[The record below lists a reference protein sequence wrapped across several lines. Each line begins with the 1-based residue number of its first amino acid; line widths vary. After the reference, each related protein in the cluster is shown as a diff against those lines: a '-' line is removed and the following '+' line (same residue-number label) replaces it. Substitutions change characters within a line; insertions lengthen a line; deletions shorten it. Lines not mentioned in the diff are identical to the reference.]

1 MNVYETNTDLDS
13 HANQCVLGSKAL
25 VVYDYDKP
33 VIIVGYDPSRPIT
46 SALWTVS
53 RALAYDCPETGA
65 TFILVVNQGIHN
77 LNIDHNSLSTLQ
89 LRLNDIIVN
98 DKPKFLTDTPTE
110 RDHAIIVTDPETNNE
125 LLIPLSI
132 KGVSSTFPTCM
143 LTQDEYL
150 TCPQFTLTY
159 DSPEYEPTNGHCEE
173 MEWQSI
179 KCLNRQSQ
187 TWDQIQA
194 HHLHSVSHS
203 LLMAQVVN
211 DIESDHRLLEISST
225 LCNHTLLTEMKSV
238 MHIASVRVTEG

>member
-13 HANQCVLGSKAL
+13 HADQCVLGSKAQ
-25 VVYDYDKP
+25 VVYDYAEP
-33 VIIVGYDPSRPIT
+33 VNIVGYDPSRPVT

-132 KGVSSTFPTCM
+132 KGISLTFPTCKP
-143 LTQDEYL
+143 TQDEYL

-159 DSPEYEPTNGHCEE
+159 DSPEYEPTDGHYEV
-173 MEWQSI
+173 ME
-179 KCLNRQSQ
+179 
-187 TWDQIQA
+187 
-194 HHLHSVSHS
+194 
-203 LLMAQVVN
+203 
-211 DIESDHRLLEISST
+211 
-225 LCNHTLLTEMKSV
+225 
-238 MHIASVRVTEG
+238 